1 MPKKSESRIE
11 SKWTEKQFWQE
22 KQFCYKYCV
31 YIHIHSPVIKH
42 SNRKSPINGVFFLKN
57 HIAHSAAVSLLAPS
71 APFAPSAAPK
81 LIPHVFQRGPR
92 QLSLLPILA
101 TLLSQTVTIVCW

>member
-42 SNRKSPINGVFFLKN
+42 GNRKSPMNGVFF
-57 HIAHSAAVSLLAPS
+57 
-71 APFAPSAAPK
+71 
-81 LIPHVFQRGPR
+81 
-92 QLSLLPILA
+92 
-101 TLLSQTVTIVCW
+101 